1 MLVQLSLFL
10 MMASTLLPTSTG
22 VDRSKFKNCEQ
33 SSFCQRNRKHQPFE
47 QQWVLDLSTIQQNDM
62 NVVGQLFDQKNPAV
76 RLAMTLSMTQKGAL
90 RMKIDQLNPTRQ
102 RYEAKDA
109 LNPTLSFKKLTID
122 EQNKEKCTFIFG
134 QDDDAKVGQQ
144 SDSKLDVRYKLVLKA
159 SPFLAEVFD
168 AAGNTVV
175 AVNSRGLMRF
185 EDYRELG
192 TELPIKPALFGAP
205 KEAQAYDE
213 AGRPI
218 NDQSNANSDKSSA
231 EQPQAEA
238 QTSPAAELQTYAE
251 TFSTFTDLRPY
262 GPMSVGMDIQFPN
275 SDHVYGIPE
284 HADSFSLK
292 DTSPNIGDPYR
303 LYNVDI
309 FEYETYSPMALYGS
323 IPFIMAQ
330 SKRVGTFGVFWLN
343 PSETWIDIESNH
355 SQSRSAGV
363 VDMISSF
370 VSSDKKMTGR
380 STHWFSETGL
390 IDIWFMPGPA
400 PATVVGYNAEIF
412 GTIPMPPVYST
423 GFHQC
428 RWNYYSGEEV
438 MQVDRGYDEAEVPL
452 DAIWLDIEYTADRA
466 KKYFTWDPITFPNHV
481 QLANN
486 LSSKGRRL
494 IAIIDPHIKKEVGY
508 DIYDEGTAMDLWIK
522 DATGENSYEGWCW
535 PGASMWPDYLSPKV
549 RDWWATKFDPAY
561 FPGDKNCLVDIWN
574 DMNEMSVFSGPEVTA
589 PRDLRHV
596 DGWEHRDVH
605 NMYGLLMTK
614 ATYEGMAKYRSHLD
628 RPFILTRSFFAGS
641 QRYCAAWT
649 GDNQAKWEYLKIS
662 VPMLLTLSVSGMP
675 NVGADVGGFFNNP
688 ESDELLIRWHQAG
701 AFQPF
706 FRAHAHHDARHREA
720 YLFQGQ
726 TLELLRRAI
735 RLRYSYSPYW
745 YTLFYESHVSG
756 MPMMRPHWFHEPHD
770 ETTYDLEDQYLL
782 GQSLLVKPVLDKGV
796 TSIDVYLPGSSGQ
809 TAWFDLNNFAMYPGG
824 KLVNVP
830 VNIATVPLFQRAGT
844 IIPRQYRVRR
854 SLELLM
860 KEPITLDI
868 VLGDN
873 GGKSYAQGSVY
884 VDNYK
889 KLEPDTNSASLR
901 EILYYDEYLYIK
913 PSTNAN
919 LSHGVIERVVIYNWP
934 SNKQI
939 NSIIVAPEADNYA
952 NTQGLNFK
960 LNSARQ
966 DGTAILEIRKPQ
978 VSADWKVWMLKI
990 ELAAQSSTS
999 NWELK

>member
-1 MLVQLSLFL
+1 MALSILMLMPLFL
-10 MMASTLLPTSTG
+10 IMASTLLPTSTG
-22 VDRSKFKNCEQ
+22 VDKSKFKNCEQ
-33 SSFCQRNRKHQPFE
+33 SSFCQRNRNHQPFD
-47 QQWVLDLSTIQQNDM
+47 QQWTLDLSTLEHNDM
-62 NVVGQLFDQKNPAV
+62 DVVGYLSDQKNPNV
-76 RLAMTLSMTQKGAL
+76 RLLMTLSLTQKGAV
-90 RMKIDQLNPTRQ
+90 RMKIDQMNPTRP
-102 RYEAKDA
+102 RFEAKEA
-109 LNPTLSFKKLTID
+109 LNPALSFKKLTIA
-122 EQNKEKCTFIFG
+122 EQSNDRVTFMFG
-134 QDDDAKVGQQ
+134 SGNGRGGVNQQ
-144 SDSKLDVRYKLVLKA
+144 GDSKSNLYYRLLLLA
-159 SPFLAEVFD
+159 SPFRAEVFD
-168 AAGNTVV
+168 PAGNSVV
-175 AVNSRGLMRF
+175 VVNSRGLMRF
-185 EDYRELG
+185 EDHKELG
-192 TELPIKPALFGAP
+192 ADLQNQQTLYGAP
-205 KEAQAYDE
+205 KQAQAYDE

-218 NDQSNANSDKSSA
+218 NEQSSSDQDQSQAN
-231 EQPQAEA
+231 QPHAEA
-238 QTSPAAELQTYAE
+238 QVAEPSSSEVKSYAE

-262 GPMSVGMDIQFPN
+262 GPMSVGVDIHFPN

-292 DTSPNIGDPYR
+292 DTRPNIGDPYR

-309 FEYETYSPMALYGS
+309 FEYELYSPMSLYGA
-323 IPFIMAQ
+323 IPFMMSQ
-330 SKRVGTFGVFWLN
+330 SKKVGTFGIFWLN

-380 STHWFSETGL
+380 FTHWFSETGL
-390 IDIWFMPGPA
+390 IDIWFMPGPD

-428 RWNYYSGEEV
+428 RWNYYTREEV
-438 MQVDRGYDEAEVPL
+438 MSVDKGYDEAEVPL

-466 KKYFTWDPITFPNHV
+466 KKYFTWDPVTFNNHV

-508 DIYDEGTAMDLWIK
+508 DIYDEGTAMDYWIK
-522 DATGENSYEGWCW
+522 DASGQNSFEGWCW
-535 PGASMWPDYLSPKV
+535 PGASLWPDYLSPKV
-549 RDWWATKFDPAY
+549 REWWATKFDPAY
-561 FPGDKNCLVDIWN
+561 FPGDKDCLVDIWN
-574 DMNEMSVFSGPEVTA
+574 DMNEMSVFSGPEVTG
-589 PRDLRHV
+589 PRDMRHI
-596 DGWEHRDVH
+596 DGWEHRDLH

-614 ATYEGMAKYRSHLD
+614 ATYEGLAKYRSHLD

-649 GDNQAKWEYLKIS
+649 GDNQARWDHLKIT
-662 VPMLLTLSVSGMP
+662 VPMMLTLSISGMP
-675 NVGADVGGFFNNP
+675 FVGADVGGFFNNP

-745 YTLFYESHVSG
+745 YTLFFESHVSG
-756 MPMMRPHWFHEPHD
+756 MPMMRPHWFHEAYD
-770 ETTYDLEDQYLL
+770 ENTYDLEDQYLL
-782 GQSLLVKPVLDKGV
+782 GQNLLVKPVLDKGV
-796 TSIDVYLPGSSGQ
+796 TTVDVYLPGSSDS
-809 TAWFDLNNFAMYPGG
+809 TAWFDLNNLNMHLGG
-824 KLVNVP
+824 KLVNIP
-830 VNIATVPLFQRAGT
+830 VNIATVPLFQRAGS
-844 IIPRQYRVRR
+844 IIPRQYRIRR
-854 SLELLM
+854 SLELLI

-868 VLGDN
+868 VLGENN
-873 GGKSYAQGSVY
+873 GKAYAHGNVF

-889 KLEPDTNSASLR
+889 KLEPDTDSASLKD
-901 EILYYDEYLYIK
+901 ILYYDEYLYIK

-934 SNKQI
+934 TNKRI
-939 NSIIVAPEADNYA
+939 NTIIVAPDADNYA
-952 NTQGLNFK
+952 NTQTLNFK
-960 LNSARQ
+960 LNPTRQ

-978 VSADWKVWMLKI
+978 VSNDWKVWMLKI
-990 ELAAQSSTS
+990 ELAS
-999 NWELK
+999 